1 MFTARGCIACHLAPD
16 DGKGGSIGPSLVDV
30 HTRFSPQY
38 LAESILLPNRF
49 VSPNFHPTTLTMKD
63 KSVHVG
69 FIEKDGDEIDLRIIT
84 GAVIKLAGAQIAK
97 RATSHQSMMPAGL
110 VQSPDEMNHLLA
122 YMLDHPGA
130 SNDPVALEDDMATLA
145 LEIVHRFDPEK
156 PNVFRFNAVDA
167 QFVRVNILPGS
178 KGQPCIDEFEIFVHG
193 EKTNLALTGKATASS
208 LLPGYAYKH
217 QIGFLNDGVYGNG
230 RSWIPAKNTGWA
242 QIELAKTAKINRVVL
257 SRDREGKLRARLLN
271 SFDILVSNDGTTW
284 KTVKKVRPRKAAKKP
299 AKEPSLKPK
308 GASIQL
314 KGKPNVV
321 LIFSDDMGY
330 SDLPKF
336 GKSEIP
342 TPNIDRLA
350 QEGTLF
356 TDAYVTAPIC
366 VASRM
371 GLLTGQYQQRFG
383 IYCNMYGEARTRL
396 FLKQTLLPA
405 VFQDAGYRT
414 AHVGKWHLSGN
425 KRTQYETAGPRDRGF
440 DESVA
445 IRGGDSAFWKGTP
458 VFRNG
463 KEFPAPEYLTDLWGT
478 EACAFIDRAH
488 AQPFFLY
495 LAYNA
500 VHSPMH
506 ALDAD
511 QEKFSD
517 VKDENRRIY
526 DGMLLAMDR
535 SIGRVLDRL
544 DKHGIAENTIVVF
557 MNDNGGGGST
567 GLHAGHSRNYANN
580 KPLRG
585 HKFDVLEGGLRV
597 PLIIR
602 WPKRAPSGKVYREMV
617 SSTDVFPTLVAG
629 AGLEMPKGQ
638 PADGVDLL
646 PFINGKNTSKPHE
659 WLCWQ
664 NRSWLPRKKGSY
676 VVPTPKVHNSAIRKG
691 NWKLV
696 RMNEKIGSDAPP
708 PAWKLYD
715 LKKDIGEQKDLAKQH
730 DDVVKELGAHFNK
743 WRSSMHPTVE

>member
-1 MFTARGCIACHLAPD
+1 M
-16 DGKGGSIGPSLVDV
+16 
-30 HTRFSPQY
+30 
-38 LAESILLPNRF
+38 
-49 VSPNFHPTTLTMKD
+49 
-63 KSVHVG
+63 
-69 FIEKDGDEIDLRIIT
+69 
-84 GAVIKLAGAQIAK
+84 
-97 RATSHQSMMPAGL
+97 
-110 VQSPDEMNHLLA
+110 
-122 YMLDHPGA
+122 
-130 SNDPVALEDDMATLA
+130 
-145 LEIVHRFDPEK
+145 
-156 PNVFRFNAVDA
+156 
-167 QFVRVNILPGS
+167 
-178 KGQPCIDEFEIFVHG
+178 
-193 EKTNLALTGKATASS
+193 
-208 LLPGYAYKH
+208 
-217 QIGFLNDGVYGNG
+217 
-230 RSWIPAKNTGWA
+230 
-242 QIELAKTAKINRVVL
+242 
-257 SRDREGKLRARLLN
+257 
-271 SFDILVSNDGTTW
+271 
-284 KTVKKVRPRKAAKKP
+284 
-299 AKEPSLKPK
+299 
-308 GASIQL
+308 
-314 KGKPNVV
+314 
-321 LIFSDDMGY
+321 SDDMGY

-383 IYCNMYGEARTRL
+383 IYDNIYGEEKTRL
-396 FLKQTLLPA
+396 FLNQTLLPA

-425 KRTQYETAGPRDRGF
+425 KRLQYETAGPRERGF

-445 IRGGDSAFWKGTP
+445 ILGGGSAFWKGTP

-463 KEFPAPEYLTDLWGT
+463 KEFPAPEYLTDYWGT

-506 ALDAD
+506 ALDGDRA
-511 QEKFSD
+511 KFPK
-517 VKDENRRIY
+517 VEDENRRTY

-557 MNDNGGGGST
+557 LNDNGGGGSSN
-567 GLHAGHSRNYANN
+567 LYAAHSRNYANN

-585 HKFDVLEGGLRV
+585 HKFDVLEGGVRV
-597 PLIIR
+597 PMIIR
-602 WPKRAPSGKVYREMV
+602 WPKHAPAGKVYGEMV
-617 SSTDVFPTLVAG
+617 SSTDVYPTLVAA
-629 AGLEMPKGQ
+629 AGLQMPEGQ

-646 PFINGKNTSKPHE
+646 PFINGKNSSKPHQ

-696 RMNEKIGSDAPP
+696 RMNEKIGSDALP

-715 LKKDIGEQKDLAKQH
+715 LEKDIGEQKNIAKQH
-730 DDVVKELGAHFNK
+730 GHVVKELGAQFDK
-743 WRSSMHPTVE
+743 WRSSMHPTIE